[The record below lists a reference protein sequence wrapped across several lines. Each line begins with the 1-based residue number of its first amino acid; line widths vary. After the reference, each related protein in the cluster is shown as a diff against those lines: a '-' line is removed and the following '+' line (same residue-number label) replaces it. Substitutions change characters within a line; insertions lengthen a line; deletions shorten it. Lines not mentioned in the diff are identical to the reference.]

1 MTTPSDQFAEPPAHY
16 PEGHADPRGEE
27 VGSTLHRMT
36 RLLTEPA
43 VPDTV
48 TRAAGDELY
57 RYFC

>member
-1 MTTPSDQFAEPPAHY
+1 MLEWR
-16 PEGHADPRGEE
+16 PEGHGDLRGEE
-27 VGSTLHRMT
+27 VGRTLHRMT